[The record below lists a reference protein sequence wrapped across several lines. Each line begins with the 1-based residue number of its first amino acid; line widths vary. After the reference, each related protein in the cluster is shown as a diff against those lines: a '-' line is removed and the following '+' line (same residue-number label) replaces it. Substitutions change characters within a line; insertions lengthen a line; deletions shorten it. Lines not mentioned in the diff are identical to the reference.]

1 MSLADLDGLAGD
13 GERDGLLSE
22 DSEVARSRWGCRLDL
37 GRGES
42 DFGESGMDS
51 GEAWWSVLLKGRSA
65 KITNHSI

>member
-1 MSLADLDGLAGD
+1 MSLADLDGFAEGD

-51 GEAWWSVLLKGRSA
+51 GEAC
-65 KITNHSI
+65 

>member
-1 MSLADLDGLAGD
+1 MSLADLDGFAEGD
-13 GERDGLLSE
+13 GERDGLLRE

-51 GEAWWSVLLKGRSA
+51 GEAC
-65 KITNHSI
+65 